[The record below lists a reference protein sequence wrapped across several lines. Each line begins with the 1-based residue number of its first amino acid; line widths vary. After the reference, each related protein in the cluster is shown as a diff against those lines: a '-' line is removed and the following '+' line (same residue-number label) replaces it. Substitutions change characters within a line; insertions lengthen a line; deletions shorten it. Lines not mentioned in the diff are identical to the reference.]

1 MDYGFNIFIRFG
13 FGFGLE
19 IDNGSGWFSNLYYLT
34 DSELDLDSVL
44 PSGRVGLWI
53 QYIYRIWIWVWIQY
67 YSQVGLDYGFNIF
80 IGFGFG
86 FGFINPLKSESESVN
101 PNPTTTSGSR
111 EVVQYSTGILY
122 TVQLLQNMYCS
133 ALSGS
138 TLVLPCNAKH

>member
-1 MDYGFNIFIRFG
+1 M
-13 FGFGLE
+13 E

-101 PNPTTTSGSR
+101 PNPTTTRLKEDGA
-111 EVVQYSTGILY
+111 
-122 TVQLLQNMYCS
+122 N
-133 ALSGS
+133 
-138 TLVLPCNAKH
+138 LVWD

>member
-101 PNPTTTSGSR
+101 PNLTTTTQGPFCK
-111 EVVQYSTGILY
+111 ELTWLKFLLYQIL
-122 TVQLLQNMYCS
+122 TFSLKL
-133 ALSGS
+133 S
-138 TLVLPCNAKH
+138 TLPAYVKMNTVL

>member
-1 MDYGFNIFIRFG
+1 M
-13 FGFGLE
+13 E

-53 QYIYRIWIWVWIQY
+53 RYIYRIWIWVWIQY

-86 FGFINPLKSESESVN
+86 FGFSISLRLGWIMDLIYLSDLDSGLDSLILSN
-101 PNPTTTSGSR
+101 PNP
-111 EVVQYSTGILY
+111 Y
-122 TVQLLQNMYCS
+122 
-133 ALSGS
+133 
-138 TLVLPCNAKH
+138 P

>member
-101 PNPTTTSGSR
+101 PNPTTTRNLAARSTHESKSNR
-111 EVVQYSTGILY
+111 ETPYIH
-122 TVQLLQNMYCS
+122 
-133 ALSGS
+133 
-138 TLVLPCNAKH
+138 LP